1 MLLLVATQYD
11 KCGWVFFELHL
22 GCTWVALV
30 ALRLRWLLDFRLLL
44 LLFRSMLVW
53 VDFFRSHFLA
63 VANEAVR
70 GILLAAGLLDWFG
83 FLRGTATGNWN
94 SEFRLL
100 ITGTL

>member
-1 MLLLVATQYD
+1 MVAGLYATVAALPQYASVS
-11 KCGWVFFELHL
+11 G
-22 GCTWVALV
+22 
-30 ALRLRWLLDFRLLL
+30 
-44 LLFRSMLVW
+44 
-53 VDFFRSHFLA
+53 FFRSHFLA